1 MNAELL
7 VLRLLHV
14 LGSIVWVGSSFFTSF
29 FLVPSLKPGSSAF
42 GEVMDGLGRRKL
54 FTVLPLAALVTILS
68 GARLLQ
74 IASSGFSGAYFEL
87 ASGRV
92 YALSGVAAVLAFV
105 LSLLVS
111 RPAAVRAGEL
121 AAQRRSA
128 TTDKE
133 RAAID
138 ATLALLRRR
147 GQRATTVAMAL
158 LIVSA
163 SGMAVAR
170 YL

>member
-14 LGSIVWVGSSFFTSF
+14 LGSIAWVGSSFFTSF
-29 FLVPSLKPGSSAF
+29 FLVPALQPGSTAF
-42 GEVMDGLGRRKL
+42 GEVMGGLARRKL
-54 FTVLPLAALVTILS
+54 FTVLPIAALVTILS

-74 IASSGFSGAYFEL
+74 IVSSGFSAAYFEL

-111 RPAAVRAGEL
+111 RPAAVRAATL
-121 AAQRRSA
+121 AAQRQAA

-138 ATLALLRRR
+138 ATLAMLRRR
-147 GQRATTVAMAL
+147 GQLATTVAMAL
-158 LIVSA
+158 LIVA
-163 SGMAVAR
+163 ACGMAVAR